1 MLIRKMMVTVMM
13 HHMFTKDNLDAPKY
27 NRHLNSLGS
36 ANSTYMTISVWL
48 FGYFMVSFWLFI
60 GAYHTHKALFLF
72 WVHPL
77 SAKLERKF

>member
-1 MLIRKMMVTVMM
+1 MVTVMM

-72 WVHPL
+72 WVHPKAL
-77 SAKLERKF
+77 NRYPKIDLIR